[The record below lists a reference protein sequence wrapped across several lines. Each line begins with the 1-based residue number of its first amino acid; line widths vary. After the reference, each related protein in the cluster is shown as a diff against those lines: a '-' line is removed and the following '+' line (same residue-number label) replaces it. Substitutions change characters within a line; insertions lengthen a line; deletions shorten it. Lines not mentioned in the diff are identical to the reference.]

1 MAGHPH
7 GAPGALVRRA
17 ARGDEDAWR
26 ALVKRFTPMLRGV
39 ARGFRLSP
47 ADVDDL
53 VQITWARAFH
63 HIGRLQ
69 QPDAIAGWLAATA
82 RRECLRMLQR
92 QTVEALT
99 DHAALP
105 ERVEDRHPEAV
116 VLEGERVRALRSA
129 VRRLPRRQQ
138 RLLAAVLTMPDAS
151 YERLSKT
158 LGMPIGSIG
167 PTRLRSLHRLRSDRR
182 LAEAVGA

>member
-1 MAGHPH
+1 MAGHAH
-7 GAPGALVRRA
+7 AAPSALVRRA
-17 ARGDEDAWR
+17 TRGDEDAWR
-26 ALVKRFTPMLRGV
+26 TLVERFTPLLRGV
-39 ARGFRLSP
+39 ARGFRLDA

-53 VQITWARAFH
+53 VQVTWARAFDS
-63 HIGRLQ
+63 IGRLQ
-69 QPDAIAGWLAATA
+69 QPEAIAGWLAVTA

-105 ERVEDRHPEAV
+105 EPVEHRHPEAV
-116 VLEGERVRALRSA
+116 MLESERVRALRSA

-138 RLLAAVLTMPDAS
+138 RVLAAVLTMPDAS

-158 LGMPIGSIG
+158 LGMPVGSIG
-167 PTRLRSLHRLRSDRR
+167 PTRLRGLHRLRSDRR